1 MLALRLGR
9 LLLKALLPN
18 CCPTVQTLIIVVIT
32 TLKIVVITIISTCIS
47 RQRLGLGRCLE
58 YQRLCGGWVCGNAV
72 CQQTQPAAGSVGI
85 DMHALDTCR
94 QQPLFRLFF
103 CFFFFFLCVLSP
115 CGGTLWCCGGG
126 YASTRQRL
134 APTC

>member
-1 MLALRLGR
+1 MLALRLGH
-9 LLLKALLPN
+9 LLLNALLPN
-18 CCPTVQTLIIVVIT
+18 CCPAVQTLI
-32 TLKIVVITIISTCIS
+32 IVVITIISTCIS

-58 YQRLCGGWVCGNAV
+58 YQRLGLSRLGLWECCARQRLGRWGWHRLGLWGCCARQRLGL
-72 CQQTQPAAGSVGI
+72 GWRSI

-94 QQPLFRLFF
+94 QPPL
-103 CFFFFFLCVLSP
+103 FFFFFFF
-115 CGGTLWCCGGG
+115 GGTLWCCGGG

>member
-32 TLKIVVITIISTCIS
+32 IISTCIS

-58 YQRLCGGWVCGNAV
+58 YQRLVCCRGGLPGPWGSLGAAGRA
-72 CQQTQPAAGSVGI
+72 PAAG
-85 DMHALDTCR
+85 
-94 QQPLFRLFF
+94 RLVVT
-103 CFFFFFLCVLSP
+103 LA
-115 CGGTLWCCGGG
+115 GG
-126 YASTRQRL
+126 
-134 APTC
+134 